1 MPHVFTKFAGYL
13 SYLLNYMKL
22 RVGIFFGGPS
32 REREISFAGGRTV
45 YDNLNKSLFEPVP
58 IFVDSQK
65 NFILLDWQ
73 YIYKGTIRDF
83 YPPIDQ
89 VPPSPNE
96 FQIYSESL
104 GALSRAEQDRMIA
117 EVGRRVEPSELPTLM
132 HVAFLALHG
141 LYGEDGQIQ
150 RELEKLHIPYTGSG
164 IRASE
169 IGMDKALQKRLMAE
183 KGFSEPTVMTLKRE
197 DWLAAD
203 VEALYYQSVDK
214 VGFPMVIRP
223 ANQGSSIGVAIA
235 DEKLGVEGF
244 EQAINRAFFRE
255 IIPVNEWM
263 DRDHFERVE
272 YIRLLSD
279 IRDGLGFPLSVTFH
293 EQKHIVYHPEVL
305 LSYLDDQS
313 AQIDNGFFILESFQD
328 EREVII
334 ESFIHGKE
342 FSCIVLRK
350 EDGSAVALPP
360 TEIVK
365 GKEVFDYR
373 SKYMPGLSRKVTPI
387 NLPSPQ
393 INAIR
398 GECERLFLELGFAT
412 YARIDGFIT
421 QDDQIFLNDPNTT
434 SGMLPSSFFFHQ
446 AAEIGLNPSQ
456 YLTYIIRISLQER
469 FAEQPEETAWKGYIR
484 ILDESIQSLKVT
496 QSTRKR
502 IGVILGGYS
511 FERHISV
518 ESGRNIFEKLSSS
531 DKYEPIPIFLT
542 GDASHFELYQLPINL
557 LLKDNADDI
566 RDKILGWKEHPVI
579 DQIKLQCA
587 DITRKYASNDVVFAP
602 RKISLEELPS
612 LVDGVFIAL
621 HGRPGE
627 DGQVQTYLDA
637 MHIPYNGSGVTS
649 SKITI
654 DKHRTL
660 QTLKKNGFQVAEQ
673 LIIKKEEFTAGAANC
688 YAHIETQFGYP
699 LVAKPVDDGCSSAVK
714 VVRTRTELEAFVQLM
729 FRPLDDEGPQQRKIL
744 NLKAKEEFPRKDEI
758 LFENLISRNGAGHF
772 LEITGGL
779 LTHYNIDGTLRYE
792 IFEPSETLAT
802 GEVLSLE
809 EKFLAG
815 EGQNITP
822 ARFSPNKSVYQK
834 IADQVKSDLERA
846 ARILDVQGYARIDAF
861 VRIFDN
867 QRAETLVIEV
877 NSLPGMTPA
886 TCIFHQAAIN
896 GYKPYDFIDKILS
909 FAFARRARL
918 GGGQAPAQSQ
928 AEETAFTSLVPD
940 ELAPVDAIAGYQQVQ
955 AAAEQAKAMMGDTD
969 SAGENPKK
977 EPYFGLEK
985 PPTPF
990 QQWVSRT
997 REFFTSSYFL
1007 RNLGV
1012 LLGFLFVFIT
1022 LFTLGLRWY
1031 TRHGESL
1038 TVPNF
1043 EGMQIDEAQRK
1054 ARNRSFSVMVLDSI
1068 FEPEKIPGTVFQQDP
1083 KPSSRV
1089 KQNRTIYFSIYSK
1102 TPPEIEL
1109 PTLVGSYDLE
1119 QYAKKLRVL
1128 KLKAVV
1134 KERVFDSV
1142 QEENTI
1148 QYFFYGD
1155 RKITDNDLRKGVSV
1169 PQGSTLEFVVTQRH
1183 TGMVAV
1189 PNLVCQ
1195 QYKAAHF
1202 LITSMNLSIGAVY
1215 GEVLD
1220 DAYVWKQEPEY
1231 VDGQMIRIGE
1241 QINIYLTNTKP
1252 QGCPEEEPI
1261 IEEQQQEQEQE

>member
-1 MPHVFTKFAGYL
+1 MPYVFTKFAGYS

-89 VPPSPNE
+89 IPPSPNE

-104 GALSRAEQDRMIA
+104 GEISREEQDRMIA
-117 EVGRRVEPSELPTLM
+117 EVGRRIDPRELPTLI
-132 HVAFLALHG
+132 HIAFLALHG

-150 RELEKLHIPYTGSG
+150 RELETLHIPYTGSG

-197 DWLAAD
+197 DWLKAD
-203 VEALYYQSVDK
+203 IEALFYQAIDK

-223 ANQGSSIGVAIA
+223 ANQGSSIGVSIA

-255 IIPVNEWM
+255 IIPVSEWT

-272 YIRLLSD
+272 YTRLLSD
-279 IRDGLGFPLSVTFH
+279 IRDGLGFPISVTFH
-293 EQKHIVYHPEVL
+293 NQKHTIYHPEAL
-305 LSYLDDQS
+305 LNYLNDQS

-342 FSCIVLRK
+342 FSCIVIRK
-350 EDGSAVALPP
+350 EDGSAAALPP

-387 NLPSPQ
+387 NLPSAQ

-421 QDDQIFLNDPNTT
+421 QDNQIFLNDPNTT

-456 YLTYIIRISLQER
+456 YLTYIIRVSLQER
-469 FAEQPEETAWKGYIR
+469 LVEHPEEGAWKGYLR
-484 ILDESIQSLKVT
+484 ILDESIQSLKVS
-496 QSTRKR
+496 QSSRKR

-542 GDASHFELYQLPINL
+542 GETGHFELYQLPINL

-566 RDKILGWKEHPVI
+566 RDRILGWQEHPLI

-587 DITRKYASNDVVFAP
+587 DITRKYASHDVVFAP
-602 RKISLEELPS
+602 RKISLEELPAM
-612 LVDGVFIAL
+612 VDGVFIAL

-627 DGQVQTYLDA
+627 DGQLQMYLDA
-637 MHIPYNGSGVTS
+637 MHIPYNGSGVAS
-649 SKITI
+649 SKVTI

-660 QTLKKNGFQVAEQ
+660 QTLKKNGFPVADQ
-673 LIIKKEEFTAGAANC
+673 LIIKREEYKAGAETC
-688 YAHIETQFGYP
+688 YKHIEDQFGYP

-714 VVRTRTELEAFVQLM
+714 VIRNRTELEAFVQLM
-729 FRPLDDEGPQQRKIL
+729 FRPLSEEGLEQRKL
-744 NLKAKEEFPRKDEI
+744 LQLKPKEEFPRKDEI

-779 LTHYNIDGTLRYE
+779 LTHYNMDGTLRYE
-792 IFEPSETLAT
+792 VFEPSETLAT

-834 IADQVKSDLERA
+834 IAAQVKGDLERA

-909 FAFARRARL
+909 FAFARKARL
-918 GGGQAPAQSQ
+918 GGIAPAPAANAQ
-928 AEETAFTSLVPD
+928 EEVNAFTSLLPEEPTPVAEINQYRQ
-940 ELAPVDAIAGYQQVQ
+940 EL
-955 AAAEQAKAMMGDTD
+955 AAAEQSKPHASSQGDNTAK
-969 SAGENPKK
+969 N
-977 EPYFGLEK
+977 EPYFGMEK
-985 PPTPF
+985 PPTPL
-990 QQWVSRT
+990 QQWVIST
-997 REFFTSSYFL
+997 REFFTSPYFL

-1022 LFTLGLRWY
+1022 LLSFALRLY

-1038 TVPNF
+1038 TVPKY
-1043 EGMQIDEAQRK
+1043 EGMHVDEAIRK
-1054 ARNRSFSVMVLDSI
+1054 AKSRSFSVVVLDSI
-1068 FEPEKIPGTVFQQDP
+1068 YEIDKVPGTVFQQDP

-1089 KQNRTIYFSIYSK
+1089 KQNRTIYLSIYSK

-1109 PTLVGSYDLE
+1109 PTLVGSYNFE
-1119 QYAKKLRVL
+1119 QYAKKLSIL
-1128 KLKAVV
+1128 KLKAVI

-1148 QYFFYGD
+1148 QYFFYDGQ
-1155 RKITDNDLRKGVSV
+1155 KITDNDLRKGVKV

-1183 TGMVAV
+1183 TGMVAI

-1202 LITSMNLSIGAVY
+1202 LITSMNLSVGAVY
-1215 GEVLD
+1215 GEVFD

-1231 VDGQMIRIGE
+1231 IEGQMIRIGE
-1241 QINIYLTNTKP
+1241 QINIYLTNTRP
-1252 QGCPEEEPI
+1252 QGCPEEEI
-1261 IEEQQQEQEQE
+1261 LDVDQQEQ